1 MYRNRNWSVQTVD
14 DPISCVSPAVLNAQ
28 RIISPC
34 LLLKDPFLPS
44 HLVGRSVTV
53 HIFSNDTHKRPENE
67 ICCEPKE
74 KRALKGPADVTGRG
88 NIRPSWYCCFRF
100 SRFFFFFFNS
110 LFLSL
115 IFSTH
120 WIYGAHRSLQ
130 DMTKTV
136 DVRMANFIRHCTL
149 VGQNLSETAASGGS
163 LKGLTQGQNVCFKF
177 LLPCQTIRQ
186 QQSSQQHQEWDSCE
200 AFYHNYR
207 WHDESE
213 SDLPH

>member
-1 MYRNRNWSVQTVD
+1 MD

-88 NIRPSWYCCFRF
+88 NIRP
-100 SRFFFFFFNS
+100 N
-110 LFLSL
+110 
-115 IFSTH
+115 
-120 WIYGAHRSLQ
+120 
-130 DMTKTV
+130 
-136 DVRMANFIRHCTL
+136 
-149 VGQNLSETAASGGS
+149 
-163 LKGLTQGQNVCFKF
+163 
-177 LLPCQTIRQ
+177 
-186 QQSSQQHQEWDSCE
+186 
-200 AFYHNYR
+200 
-207 WHDESE
+207 
-213 SDLPH
+213 